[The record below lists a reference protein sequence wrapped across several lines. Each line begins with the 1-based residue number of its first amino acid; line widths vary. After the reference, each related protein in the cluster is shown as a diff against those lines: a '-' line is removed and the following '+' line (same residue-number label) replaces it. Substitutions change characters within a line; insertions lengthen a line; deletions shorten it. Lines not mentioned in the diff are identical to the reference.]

1 MSQKNHI
8 TIENFDVHSKKGTV
22 INSPKSIEACRRQGV
37 VPDDLLF
44 KTQDDVRHLFM
55 KEHLDNASIEI
66 RFNHIEKNRRRLLA
80 DCIEERQKLVDMEKA
95 GIDPFSPQSLLHLN
109 SSGISGGS
117 PGLGNNNMVEKELR
131 AIEKMKK
138 RQQQEIELMM
148 QLEMKMQNNRTK
160 AEQKAYEQQQKELHR
175 KNDIDGAKIQ
185 RILKKQKDEEKRKLA
200 LQKEESERFNVSREA
215 QAKQRIK
222 KEEEERKIKLKEEQ
236 HKYEQETRK
245 TKQGVLRQNQEA
257 I

>member
-1 MSQKNHI
+1 MSQKNYI
-8 TIENFDVHSKKGTV
+8 TIENFDVHSKKGPV

-44 KTQDDVRHLFM
+44 KSQDDIRHLFM
-55 KEHLDNASIEI
+55 KEHLDSSSIEI

-95 GIDPFSPQSLLHLN
+95 GIDPFAPSSLLHLN
-109 SSGISGGS
+109 SSGINSTGS
-117 PGLGNNNMVEKELR
+117 PGLGKSNMVEKELR

-200 LQKEESERFNVSREA
+200 LQKEESERFNKSREA
-215 QAKQRIK
+215 
-222 KEEEERKIKLKEEQ
+222 
-236 HKYEQETRK
+236 
-245 TKQGVLRQNQEA
+245 
-257 I
+257 